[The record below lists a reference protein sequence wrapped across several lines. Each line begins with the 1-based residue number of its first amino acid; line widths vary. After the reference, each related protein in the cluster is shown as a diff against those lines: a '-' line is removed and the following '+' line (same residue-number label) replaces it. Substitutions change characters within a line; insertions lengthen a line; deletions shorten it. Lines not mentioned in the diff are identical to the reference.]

1 MGSNQRLVQNVLR
14 SPLTGSQK
22 INQFI
27 RYLDEY
33 YVDAIDTD
41 SLASEVIQEMVQ
53 RLDPHS
59 FYIPKEQ
66 LARMTEN
73 MQGNFVGIGVSF
85 FMIQDSVSVIRVLKG
100 GPSEKA
106 NILAGDRILVANKD
120 TLYGKAL
127 SSEGIVERLRGANDS
142 EVELE
147 VYRPLTDE
155 KFHVS
160 LKRGQ
165 VPITSVDHY
174 LIAPQTGYVKI
185 SRFAETTN
193 TEFQAAITDLKN
205 QGALDLILDLR
216 DNPGGYIHTAEQIAD
231 TFLTQGQQI
240 VTVES
245 NQGERE
251 ITIAKGEGQFQ
262 KGQVYVLI
270 NGESASASEVVAGAL
285 QDNDR
290 AWLVGQRS
298 FGKGLVQQQMPLGQK
313 EAVRLTTA
321 RYYTP
326 TGRSIQRPYDQGNQV
341 YFEEIGERRASGE
354 MADAE
359 KIPQNDSLA
368 FTTPKGRTVYG
379 GGGIVPD
386 IYVPL
391 DETPDEQWSNYLL
404 RSNLINHFVFTEL
417 DQRRSDF
424 ANLDRA
430 TFTAQPLEQKKQWL
444 KALETYLEA
453 QAVPVTI
460 TNEELAYSAIQ
471 AYLGLQLFDEA
482 TRLAILHK
490 QDAFIQAALLALQN
504 AHED

>member
-59 FYIPKEQ
+59 FYISKEQ

-85 FMIQDSVSVIRVLKG
+85 FMIKDSVNVIRVLKG

-127 SSEGIVERLRGANDS
+127 SSEEIVERLRGANESD
-142 EVELE
+142 VELE

-155 KFHVS
+155 KFRVP
-160 LKRGQ
+160 LKRGE
-165 VPITSVDHY
+165 VPITSVNHY
-174 LIAPQTGYVKI
+174 LINSRTGYVKI

-193 TEFQAAITDLKN
+193 NEFQEAITDLKT
-205 QGALDLILDLR
+205 QGAIDLILDLR

-251 ITIAKGEGQFQ
+251 ITIAKGQGQFQ
-262 KGQVYVLI
+262 KGKVYVLI

-290 AWLVGQRS
+290 AWLVGRRS
-298 FGKGLVQQQMPLGQK
+298 FGKGLVQQQMPLGQQ

-326 TGRSIQRPYDQGNQV
+326 TGRSIQRPFDQGNQA
-341 YFEEIGERRASGE
+341 YFDEIGQRRESGE
-354 MADAE
+354 MADAQ

-417 DQRRSDF
+417 DQRRNDF
-424 ANLDRA
+424 LNLDKAAFSTRPL
-430 TFTAQPLEQKKQWL
+430 AQKAQWFN
-444 KALETYLEA
+444 ALEKYLKE

-460 TNEELAYSAIQ
+460 TNEEMAYTAIQ

-490 QDAFIQAALLALQN
+490 DDPFVQAALLALQN
-504 AHED
+504 STKD